1 LGDNVKLVSYWLDTA
16 KPAGDFRRR
25 ELPARAD
32 VVVVGA
38 GLTGLSTALHLARQG
53 VSVALLEANTVGWG
67 ASGRNGGMATP
78 GLAIGFPAAVRRY
91 GADRAAAMFQA
102 YNDAIDTVEELVA
115 SEAIDCSFERT
126 GRLTLACKPG
136 HYTAFERSA
145 EQMRS
150 LAGQDVRL
158 IPKSELPS
166 EIGSQYYHGGMVD
179 PLGAAVHVG
188 QLTAGLAGVAAGCGV
203 SIHEQCRVLELVRRD
218 GFVHDV
224 RTDMGTVRAD
234 QVVMATS
241 GYTGAATPWL
251 RRRIV
256 PIGSFIV
263 VTEPLDP
270 AVVDE
275 LLPNRRVA
283 SDSNHL
289 LYYFRITP
297 DNRLLFGG
305 RARFAMSSRES
316 DLKSGRILRR
326 GMVRVFPRLAD
337 TRIDYCWGGLVDMTL
352 DQMVHAGEHDGVF
365 YSVGYSGHGVQMATH
380 MGKVMAQVLGG
391 DSSANIWQDLRF
403 RAFPG
408 HFGTPWFLPPAGAF
422 FKLLDRVS

>member
-1 LGDNVKLVSYWLDTA
+1 MKLVSYWLDTA
-16 KPAGDFRRR
+16 KPAGDFRRT

-32 VVVVGA
+32 VVIVGA
-38 GLTGLSTALHLARQG
+38 GLTGLSTALHLARDG
-53 VSVALLEANTVGWG
+53 ADVVLLEANTVGWG

-78 GLAIGFPAAVRRY
+78 GLAISFPKAVRRY
-91 GADRAAAMFQA
+91 GADRAVAMFQA
-102 YNDAIDTVEELVA
+102 YNDAIDTVEDVVA
-115 SEAIDCSFERT
+115 TEGIDCSFERT
-126 GRLTLACKPG
+126 GRLTLACKPS
-136 HYTAFERSA
+136 HYRGFERSA

-150 LAGQDVRL
+150 LAGQDVQLVPRSRL
-158 IPKSELPS
+158 SE
-166 EIGSQYYHGGMVD
+166 EIGSPYYHGAMVD

-188 QLTAGLAGVAAGCGV
+188 QLTAGLATAAAGRGV
-203 SIHEQCRVLELVRRD
+203 SIHEQSRVVELVRRD
-218 GFVHDV
+218 GYSHDV
-224 RTDMGTVRAD
+224 RTDMGTIRAG

-241 GYTGAATPWL
+241 GYTGSATPWL

-263 VTEPLDP
+263 VTEPLDQD
-270 AVVDE
+270 VVAE
-275 LLPNRRVA
+275 LLPKRRVA

-305 RARFAMSSRES
+305 RARFAVSNRDS

-326 GMVRVFPRLAD
+326 GMVKVFPQLAGAG
-337 TRIDYCWGGLVDMTL
+337 IDYCWGGLVDMTL

-380 MGKVMAQVLGG
+380 MGKVMAQMLGG
-391 DSSANIWQDLRF
+391 DASANIWQDLRF
-403 RAFPG
+403 RAVPG
-408 HFGTPWFLPPAGAF
+408 HFGPPWFLPPAGAF
-422 FKLLDRVS
+422 FKFLDRVS

>member
-1 LGDNVKLVSYWLDTA
+1 MKLVSYWLDTA
-16 KPAGDFRRR
+16 KPAGDFRRT

-38 GLTGLSTALHLARQG
+38 GLTGLSTALHVARQG
-53 VSVALLEANTVGWG
+53 ASVALLEANSVGWG

-78 GLAIGFPAAVRRY
+78 GLAIGFPKAVRRY
-91 GADRAAAMFQA
+91 GAQRATAMFQA
-102 YNDAIDTVEELVA
+102 YNDAIDTVEELVTT
-115 SEAIDCSFERT
+115 EGIDCSFERT

-136 HYTAFERSA
+136 HFAGFERA
-145 EQMRS
+145 AAQMRS
-150 LAGQDVRL
+150 LAGQEVRL
-158 IPKSELPS
+158 VPKSELAS
-166 EIGSQYYHGGMVD
+166 EIGSQHYHGALVD

-188 QLTAGLAGVAAGCGV
+188 QLTAGLASAAAGYGT
-203 SIHEQCRVLELVRRD
+203 SIHEQCRVLELVRRN
-218 GFVHDV
+218 GNGHDV
-224 RTDMGTVRAD
+224 RTDIGTIRAD
-234 QVVMATS
+234 QVVVATS
-241 GYTGAATPWL
+241 GYTGQVTPWL

-263 VTEPLDP
+263 VTEPLDE

-275 LLPNRRVA
+275 LLPHRRVA

-305 RARFAMSSRES
+305 RARFAMSNRES
-316 DLKSGRILRR
+316 DLKSGAILRE
-326 GMVRVFPRLAD
+326 GMVKVFPQLAD
-337 TRIDYCWGGLVDMTL
+337 ARIDYCWGGLVDMTL
-352 DQMVHAGEHDGVF
+352 DQMVHAGERDGVF

-380 MGKVMAQVLGG
+380 MGKVLAQVLGG
-391 DSSANIWQDLRF
+391 DASANLWQDLKF
-403 RAFPG
+403 RAVPG

-422 FKLLDRVS
+422 YKFLDLVS